1 MTTEV
6 TSDKL
11 QKMIKFFVQKGK
23 LWKIPKKKTCK
34 YIRDS
39 DWFVPWFGENNRNAL
54 TSGTT
59 DKCNAVTKKVIKVI
73 QNK

>member
-1 MTTEV
+1 MKNTE
-6 TSDKL
+6 
-11 QKMIKFFVQKGK
+11 
-23 LWKIPKKKTCK
+23 KKTCK